1 MTVDPISEQH
11 TKAIWDALGRALGA
25 EPRDSPTI
33 RGASG
38 LDHAVEAISVDDK
51 NSRVIIFAAESNPR
65 IAALMQVDIQ
75 ATMPAARVLV
85 ARPIAFDAASFARRV
100 VQQIG
105 QTEVNLRDI
114 LFKWSDKELE
124 KRELEKRKGVSTVS
138 TATVPPAL
146 AELFAPFVL
155 TSKHVQLPQLNQV
168 LAFVQQAASIDWASI
183 VQSGF
188 SAIRLTSLLSLD
200 SMDAD
205 RRYGVCPIPLYELT
219 ERDWEMFLSGTAI
232 NDIQERLKELG
243 IYQYFF
249 PAPDQIALGLAD
261 RTRTSTPKIITSAIQ
276 LASEIGHPLGAPE
289 LVSGPLAVA
298 DIVERLQQSDLLV
311 EGELG
316 LEMTETGTTA
326 RATVKFRPREGLLS
340 KLLQRVTVNANV
352 SVSPKDLLFPP
363 H

>member
-105 QTEVNLRDI
+105 QTEINLRDK
-114 LFKWSDKELE
+114 LFKYIEEL
-124 KRELEKRKGVSTVS
+124 REPKGVPTVS
-138 TATVPPAL
+138 TGTIPPAL
-146 AELFAPFVL
+146 AELMAPFL
-155 TSKHVQLPQLNQV
+155 LISKNVQLPQLNQV
-168 LAFVQQAASIDWASI
+168 LAFIQQAALIDWAT
-183 VQSGF
+183 VVRSGF
-188 SAIRLTSLLSLD
+188 SDIRLTNLLSLD

-219 ERDWEMFLSGTAI
+219 ERDWEMFLGGTAI
-232 NDIQERLKELG
+232 NDIQERLKELD

-261 RTRTSTPKIITSAIQ
+261 RTRTSTPKTITSAIQ

-352 SVSPKDLLFPP
+352 SVSPKDLFPP